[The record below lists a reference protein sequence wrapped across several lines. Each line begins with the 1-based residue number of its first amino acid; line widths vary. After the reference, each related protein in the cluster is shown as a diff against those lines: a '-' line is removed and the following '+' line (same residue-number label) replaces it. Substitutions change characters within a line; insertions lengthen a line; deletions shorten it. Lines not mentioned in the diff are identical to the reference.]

1 MKIALFG
8 KTFNAGFKPFVAEL
22 FELLAAN
29 KVEISVYKPF
39 YDFISCETG
48 TEFPVSGY
56 FTNAGD
62 FDSGNDIVVSIGG
75 DGTFLES
82 IPFVI
87 HHEIPIIGINSGRL
101 GFLANISKENITEA
115 FQAILSGDFS
125 YEYRS
130 LISVVMLSNPS
141 TPLRVDLLFN
151 GLNYALNDITIHK
164 ADSSL
169 ITIDAFIND
178 EFLNRYWTDGLIIS
192 TPTGSTAYSLSVGG
206 PVVVPGSENVI
217 IAPISSHNL
226 TVRPLIIP
234 DSNTITL
241 KVSSRSGVYCITAD
255 NRTMQVHGEQT
266 FIVGKSDY
274 RLKMLKLPKTSFY
287 ETLREKLKWGED
299 VRN

>member
-8 KTFNAGFKPFVAEL
+8 KTFNAGFRPYITEL

-29 KVEISVYKPF
+29 KVEISVFKPF

-48 TEFPVSGY
+48 TEFPV
-56 FTNAGD
+56 AGFFRNTDD
-62 FDSGNDIVVSIGG
+62 FDSGNDLVVSIGG

-87 HHEIPIIGINSGRL
+87 RYEIPIIGINSGRL

-125 YEYRS
+125 YEFRS
-130 LISVVMLSNPS
+130 LIHFRLPEG
-141 TPLRVDLLFN
+141 LFN

-169 ITIDAFIND
+169 ITIDASIND

-255 NRTMQVHGEQT
+255 NRTMLVHGEQT
-266 FIVGKSDY
+266 FVVGKSNY

-287 ETLREKLKWGED
+287 ETLRNKLKWGED